1 MSQGNNVNV
10 VGNCTRDPELR
21 FTPSGTAV
29 ATFGVAVNRRWKAKG
44 SDEWQEETSFF
55 NVTCWGTLGE
65 NVAET
70 IQKGTR
76 VMVEGRLE
84 QRTWETESGDK
95 RSEVEI
101 VADDVGPSLRWATAT
116 VVRNERS
123 ESATSR
129 SSAPSSAP
137 SGPPAGYED
146 EEPFRVD
153 AGEWMP
159 GMWGHYPDRML

>member
-1 MSQGNNVNV
+1 MSQGNFTAI
-10 VGNCTRDPELR
+10 VGNAVGPPELR
-21 FTPSGTAV
+21 FTAGGAAV

-95 RSEVEI
+95 RSTIEI
-101 VADDVGPSLRWATAT
+101 VADDVAPSLRWATAT
-116 VVRNERS
+116 VVKNDRS
-123 ESATSR
+123 DSATSR
-129 SSAPSSAP
+129 SSTSRPAPTATEYP
-137 SGPPAGYED
+137 D
-146 EEPFRVD
+146 DEPF
-153 AGEWMP
+153 
-159 GMWGHYPDRML
+159 